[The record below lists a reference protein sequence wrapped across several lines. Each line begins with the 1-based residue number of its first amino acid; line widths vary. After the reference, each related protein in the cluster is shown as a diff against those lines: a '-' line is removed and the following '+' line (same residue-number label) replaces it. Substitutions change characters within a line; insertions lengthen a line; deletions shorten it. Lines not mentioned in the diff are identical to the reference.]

1 VPVKPASETPIV
13 CPGTRDGALPRQGR
27 AHEDGAQEASAR
39 SRQSDDDDNDAA
51 SAQIPNDLFMGQF
64 AAYLARQSNLVKLSD
79 YGNKVT
85 YGKPAGDD
93 LYVCEDNAF
102 VKVEEGALSRPSGP
116 PGGKR
121 LRLEPAN
128 EKILTNPFD
137 DFCMSDDVLASIP
150 LP

>member
-1 VPVKPASETPIV
+1 MERFLVKAEHTK
-13 CPGTRDGALPRQGR
+13 TEHKKPRR
-27 AHEDGAQEASAR
+27 AVV
-39 SRQSDDDDNDAA
+39 QSDDDDNDAA

-85 YGKPAGDD
+85 YGKPTGDD

-128 EKILTNPFD
+128 EKTLTNPFD
-137 DFCMSDDVLASIP
+137 DICMSDDVLASIP